1 MTSPQQGIRLIIV
14 AHDDAHLSIV
24 QQKEGWGDAYQKKAA
39 VLRLSPADI
48 KKLSLKDSARLE
60 LVSPAGSIVIN
71 VKMDS
76 TCQEGTGCMA
86 FSLYTNRLAGYDP
99 KSSRLPGTRHIQAQA
114 VPTDKNITPLSDL
127 FVRRDLA

>member
-14 AHDDAHLSIV
+14 AHDDIHLAIA
-24 QQKEGWGDAYQKKAA
+24 QQKEGWGEAYQKKAA

-48 KKLSLKDSARLE
+48 KKLSLKDSARVE
-60 LVSPAGSIVIN
+60 LASSAGSVIVS
-71 VKMDS
+71 VKSDN
-76 TCQEGTGCMA
+76 TCQEGTGCM
-86 FSLYTNRLAGYDP
+86 SSGRYTNRLAGYDQ

-127 FVRRDLA
+127 FVRRNLA